1 MSKHPVR
8 IYKEQMEKDG
18 GFEETEEHIEL
29 LEGFYPAYVGEDRN
43 SEEQFDEDRE
53 YDEEQ
58 YEMVFEDK
66 IQEAGDLLYNHP
78 ESFAEIVEELRQEDR
93 EYDFDFAKVLM
104 DSLKELPSSS
114 EETNVI
120 RSHSL
125 ILKIAKAYEDFI
137 DAYAETL
144 TRKELGG

>member
-1 MSKHPVR
+1 M
-8 IYKEQMEKDG
+8 KETDEFD
-18 GFEETEEHIEL
+18 
-29 LEGFYPAYVGEDRN
+29 
-43 SEEQFDEDRE
+43 FDEDHHIKDKYPE
-53 YDEEQ
+53 YIEEDSDRHSEEQ

-66 IQEAGDLLYNHP
+66 LDEATDLLYNHP
-78 ESFAEIVEELRQEDR
+78 ESFAEIMEELRVEDR
-93 EYDFDFAKVLM
+93 EYEFDFAKVLM
-104 DSLKELPSSS
+104 DSLKDLPSSS

-125 ILKIAKAYEDFI
+125 ITKIATAYDNLV

>member
-1 MSKHPVR
+1 M
-8 IYKEQMEKDG
+8 KETDEFD
-18 GFEETEEHIEL
+18 
-29 LEGFYPAYVGEDRN
+29 
-43 SEEQFDEDRE
+43 FDEDHHIKDKCPE
-53 YDEEQ
+53 YIEEDSDSHSEEQ

-66 IQEAGDLLYNHP
+66 LDEATDLLYNHP
-78 ESFAEIVEELRQEDR
+78 ESFAEIMEELRVEDR
-93 EYDFDFAKVLM
+93 EYEFDFAKVLM
-104 DSLKELPSSS
+104 DSLKDLPSSS

-125 ILKIAKAYEDFI
+125 ITKIATAYDNLV

>member
-8 IYKEQMEKDG
+8 IYQEQMEKDG
-18 GFEETEEHIEL
+18 GFEECEEHIEL
-29 LEGFYPAYVGEDRN
+29 LEDCYPGYVEDDEH
-43 SEEQFDEDRE
+43 SEQ
-53 YDEEQ
+53 Q

-66 IQEAGDLLYNHP
+66 YAEARDLLYNHP
-78 ESFAEIVEELRQEDR
+78 ESFAEIIEELRAEDR
-93 EYDFDFAKVLM
+93 EYDFDFAKAFM
-104 DSLKELPSSS
+104 DNLKDLPHAE

-120 RSHSL
+120 RSHS
-125 ILKIAKAYEDFI
+125 IVINIRKAYENLI